1 MKSKLGP
8 MNYRRKFF
16 KQTDEIYT
24 EIHKYYLC

>member
-24 EIHKYYLC
+24 EIHMYLC